1 MTECSELFAGAVDEG
16 LSILGNAT
24 MRIIYELLESDYGIV
39 RDDISERLLEF
50 SEVLKS
56 IFGPSSSDL
65 ILQHIICRFYA
76 KLRLDPPV
84 WEDLDE
90 AVETVQRILKIQ
102 TEVNRDSDLILLR

>member
-1 MTECSELFAGAVDEG
+1 MTECSELFVDAVDEG
-16 LSILGNAT
+16 LGILGNAT
-24 MRIIYELLESDYGIV
+24 MKIIYELLESDYGIV
-39 RDDISERLLEF
+39 REDVSKRLVEF

-56 IFGPSSSDL
+56 IFGPSSDL
-65 ILQHIICRFYA
+65 ILQCIISRFYA

-102 TEVNRDSDLILLR
+102 TEVNRESDLILLR